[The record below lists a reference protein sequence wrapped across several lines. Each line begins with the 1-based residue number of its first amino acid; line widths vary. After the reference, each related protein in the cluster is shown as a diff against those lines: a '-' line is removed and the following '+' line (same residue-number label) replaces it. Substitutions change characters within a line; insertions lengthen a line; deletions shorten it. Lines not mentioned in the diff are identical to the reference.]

1 MGEGNRRLGKAARHA
16 YTRSMNKPALDT
28 RPERR
33 EPTSKARP
41 DTRLEACPQGLQ
53 SGRVGAV
60 ARFAVAPMMDWT
72 DRHCRYFH
80 RLISARA
87 ELWTE
92 MVTTGALIYGD
103 VERHLRFDE
112 SEHPVVCQLG
122 GSEPSALATSAR
134 LVRDWGYDG
143 VNLNCGCPS
152 DRVQSG
158 RFGACLM
165 AEPALVADCIKAMQ
179 DAVDIPV
186 SVKCRIGID
195 DQDSEQALADF
206 VGQIAETGC
215 HTFTV
220 HARKAWLQGLSPKEN
235 RDVPPLNYE
244 RVRRLKQANP
254 ELSIALNGGLVDLAT
269 CLSVLDWCDGVMLGR
284 AAYQTP
290 WLLSDVDAD
299 IYQDKGAQV
308 GDRWQVAARMADY
321 ADRQRARGVPVKSI
335 TRHMMGLFNGLA
347 GAKAWRRYLS
357 TQAHLEGATGDV
369 ILRAAD
375 LVARTGE
382 D

>member
-1 MGEGNRRLGKAARHA
+1 
-16 YTRSMNKPALDT
+16 
-28 RPERR
+28 
-33 EPTSKARP
+33 
-41 DTRLEACPQGLQ
+41 
-53 SGRVGAV
+53 
-60 ARFAVAPMMDWT
+60 MMDWT

-80 RLISARA
+80 RLISRHA

-92 MVTTGALIYGD
+92 MVTTGALLYGD
-103 VERHLRFDE
+103 VERHLRFDGME
-112 SEHPVVCQLG
+112 QPVICQLG
-122 GSEPSALATSAR
+122 GSEPAALATSAR
-134 LVRDWGYDG
+134 LVRDWGYAG

-165 AEPALVADCIKAMQ
+165 AEAGLVADCIKAMQ

-195 DQDSEQALADF
+195 DQDSEQALSDF

-215 HTFTV
+215 RSFTV

-235 RDVPPLNYE
+235 RDVPPLDYQ
-244 RVRRLKQANP
+244 RVQRLKQANP
-254 ELSIALNGGLVDLAT
+254 QLSIALNGGLQDLAS
-269 CLSVLDWCDGVMLGR
+269 CQAALDWCDGVMVGR

-290 WLLSDVDAD
+290 WMLSDVDTL
-299 IYQDKGAQV
+299 IYGDRDGNQR
-308 GDRWQVAARMADY
+308 DRWQVAANMANY
-321 ADRQRARGVPVKSI
+321 ADQQASLGVPVKSV
-335 TRHMMGLFNGLA
+335 TRHMMGVFNGLP

-357 TQAHLEGATGDV
+357 TQAHLAGATGDV

-375 LVARTGE
+375 LVARATTE
-382 D
+382 EA